1 MNDNK
6 DTLEEIADGMDW
18 YYNNSDIAT
27 VERLLTFQDKMTV
40 HSFRLSEIASDQK
53 KDYNIKYFSRK
64 IEMAKSKQGFIKNQD
79 MAVNRSEIDA
89 LIQNEDIFKQ
99 EIESES
105 YAIKCELLLRQ
116 TNKLL
121 DAIRQRISFL
131 KDEKRHSIT
140 QV

>member
-1 MNDNK
+1 MNQVK
-6 DTLEEIADGMDW
+6 DALEEIADGMEW

-27 VERLLTFQDKMTV
+27 IETLLTFQDKMTV
-40 HSFRLSEIASDQK
+40 HSYRLGEIASDQK
-53 KDYNIKYFSRK
+53 KLYNVKYFSRK

-79 MAVNRSEIDA
+79 MAVNRSEIES
-89 LIQNEDIFKQ
+89 LVKNEDIFKQ

-131 KDEKRHSIT
+131 KDEKRHSTT